1 MFRYQVFLLAI
12 TPVLQVKERGVP
24 EVNRWTVFFVGFMGL
39 ARTCGLPSFSALL
52 ERSSLLGKRSK
63 LILLNAYCFYTNI
76 K

>member
-1 MFRYQVFLLAI
+1 MDC
-12 TPVLQVKERGVP
+12 
-24 EVNRWTVFFVGFMGL
+24 FFVGFMGL

-52 ERSSLLGKRSK
+52 ERNSLLGKRFK